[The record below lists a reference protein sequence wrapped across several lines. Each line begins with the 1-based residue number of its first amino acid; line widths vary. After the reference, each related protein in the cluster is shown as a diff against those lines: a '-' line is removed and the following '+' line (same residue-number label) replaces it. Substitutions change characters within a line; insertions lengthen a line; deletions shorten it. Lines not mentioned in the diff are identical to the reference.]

1 MPGPQNSSVANELIR
16 LCLSSCPGFLVPGA
30 LATIEAPHRDC
41 DLKYLMWLL
50 KAAIFFVL
58 FAFALN
64 NQEAVTLH
72 WFFGASS
79 QAPMVLVLLLTLLL
93 GVILGV
99 AVMLPLWWRARHA
112 RARPTVPTPASPAQD
127 VATPTPVILPAPDIE
142 PPAAARPTT
151 HGL

>member
-1 MPGPQNSSVANELIR
+1 
-16 LCLSSCPGFLVPGA
+16 
-30 LATIEAPHRDC
+30 
-41 DLKYLMWLL
+41 LKYLMWLL

-64 NQEAVTLH
+64 NQGAATLH

-79 QAPMVLVLLLTLLL
+79 QAPMVLVLLLTLLM
-93 GVILGV
+93 GVVLGV

-112 RARPTVPTPASPAQD
+112 RPATPAAATPATTEVPPTPNA
-127 VATPTPVILPAPDIE
+127 VTLPAPDIE
-142 PPAAARPTT
+142 PPGPVRASD

>member
-1 MPGPQNSSVANELIR
+1 
-16 LCLSSCPGFLVPGA
+16 
-30 LATIEAPHRDC
+30 
-41 DLKYLMWLL
+41 LKYLMWLL

-72 WFFGASS
+72 WFFGATS

-93 GVILGV
+93 GVVLGV
-99 AVMLPLWWRARHA
+99 LVMLPLWWRAR
-112 RARPTVPTPASPAQD
+112 RSRTPAEKPQTATSIPAD
-127 VATPTPVILPAPDIE
+127 VTPPLPVVPLSAPDIE
-142 PPAAARPTT
+142 PPLPAKGPA